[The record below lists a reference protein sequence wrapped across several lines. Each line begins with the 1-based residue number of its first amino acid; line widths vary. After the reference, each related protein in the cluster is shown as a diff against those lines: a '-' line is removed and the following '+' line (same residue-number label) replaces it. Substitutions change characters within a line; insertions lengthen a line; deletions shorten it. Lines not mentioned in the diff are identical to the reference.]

1 MLSDHP
7 LHISRALLTT
17 LATQTSLYYGERLPS
32 TNRILVISNHRSFLD
47 APLLMSVLNSP
58 VRFACHHYMSQVPV
72 LREIVAALGA
82 FPLDAPQQRQHN
94 FFQQASRL
102 MQAGQLVGLFPEGAQ
117 SMIQVSRPNEIRQ
130 FHRGFAHLALRAPV
144 SELVILPV
152 AIAAVEERIH
162 PIAPLKV
169 FSLFDASEPLFDSW
183 TWHPLVVY
191 RRVNVLFGHPIRITD
206 AQRQQYCGKHGGQLA
221 KALTQIC
228 YEEIAKLLHQG
239 TA

>member
-1 MLSDHP
+1 MFFDHP

-17 LATQTSLYYGERLPS
+17 LATQVSVHYGERLPS

-47 APLLMSVLNSP
+47 APLLMSALNCP

-72 LREIVAALGA
+72 LREMVAALGA
-82 FPLDAPQQRQHN
+82 FPLDAPQQRQQN

-102 MQAGQLVGLFPEGAQ
+102 IRARQVVGLFPEGAQ
-117 SMIQVSRPNEIRQ
+117 PMIQVSQPDEIRQ

-144 SELVILPV
+144 PELAILPV
-152 AIAAVEERIH
+152 AIASVEEQIH

-183 TWHPLVVY
+183 TWHPLIVY
-191 RRVNVLFGHPIRITD
+191 RRVNVLFGRPIWITD
-206 AQRQQYCGKHGGQLA
+206 TQRQQYRGKQGGQLA
-221 KALTQIC
+221 KALTQSC
-228 YEEIAKLLHQG
+228 SDEITELLHQG
-239 TA
+239 AA